1 MNTLE
6 LTSKELNDL
15 VVGTIMTL
23 TSAKKKTYEPTFTD
37 SDGLIYDTQISK
49 EEWEANRKKYIN
61 RITKLR
67 KKLTTM
73 YEQSVSI

>member
-49 EEWEANRKKYIN
+49 EEWEVNHKKYIN